1 MQMIKTLIMGAGA
14 VGAAGVAYVAVPG
27 GDSEQSIATAPAGY
41 EICLKGDLSLFA
53 GVSAKCFSRNELVA
67 LRDRQV
73 VDTEGNP
80 VAVSMS
86 HPTDMSVAAQ
96 DCRTCRDYG
105 EMTFD
110 GWYALSSRDMRR
122 EAYFVRA
129 CGTLAALFNARPAE
143 ESFFKEGSPEAEEV
157 AALATA
163 MKFGEMGSGD
173 DIHVEKAQ
181 GAVWRISSGDM
192 TWRIHEIANADFDND
207 GVEEV
212 MAFTSG
218 APQGGTASFYD
229 AGLIEKDTAGAALSF
244 TPISYGRDKAA
255 GAGL

>member
-14 VGAAGVAYVAVPG
+14 VGAAGVAYIAVPG
-27 GDSEQSIATAPAGY
+27 GDSEHSMTTAPAGY
-41 EICLKGDLSLFA
+41 EVCLKSDLGLFEA
-53 GVSAKCFSRNELVA
+53 VSAKCFSRKELLT

-73 VDTEGNP
+73 VDIEGKP
-80 VAVSMS
+80 VSVSMS
-86 HPTDMSVAAQ
+86 HPTDMSVSAQ
-96 DCRTCRDYG
+96 ECRTCRDYG
-105 EMTFD
+105 EMSFD

-129 CGTLAALFNARPAE
+129 CGTLAALSNARPAE
-143 ESFFKEGSPEAEEV
+143 RSFFKEGSPEAEEV
-157 AALATA
+157 AALAGA

-173 DIHVEKAQ
+173 DVHVEKAQ
-181 GAVWRISSGDM
+181 GAVWRISSGAM

-207 GVEEV
+207 GVEEI

-218 APQGGTASFYD
+218 ALQGGTASFYEV
-229 AGLIEKDTAGAALSF
+229 GLIEKDTAGAALSF